1 MAFELKRGR
10 GVGAELRRLF
20 QEQLDA
26 AIENLSGDRP
36 DVHAARR
43 RIKKARA
50 IVHAARPALGRLYL
64 SSNRRLRK
72 ARHLLGPLT
81 DADTV
86 VAMLDRLRGF
96 DLALLPE
103 ADVARLRAALE
114 TDAERVYSVAAD
126 ARAKAVRLLMKQRD
140 VLGDLDA
147 TACGVHSTARALRRA
162 HRTARTARAKAL
174 ARPTTATFHAWRRR
188 TKLEWHL
195 LRLVNDVVGGR
206 LIDDERRVE
215 QLDACL
221 GELHDLALLQD
232 HVRQRSPLSRSE
244 TARALRAIR
253 RFERDVRRRAR
264 LQIDALDEP
273 PRELETRVASL
284 WLSWRPRIEP
294 SEGEPW
300 RSLA

>member
-1 MAFELKRGR
+1 MAFQLKRGR

-26 AIENLSGDRP
+26 AIDNLKGDDA

-50 IVHAARPALGRLYL
+50 VAQAARPALGRLYA

-72 ARHLLGPLT
+72 AKHLLGPLT

-86 VAMLDRLRGF
+86 VALLDRLRGF
-96 DLALLPE
+96 DVALLP
-103 ADVARLRAALE
+103 AANVARLRAALVL
-114 TDAERVYSVAAD
+114 DAERVNSVSAD
-126 ARAKAVRLLMKQRD
+126 TRARAVRLLTKQRE
-140 VLGDLDA
+140 VLADLDA
-147 TACGVHSTARALRRA
+147 SACGVHATARALRRA
-162 HRTARTARAKAL
+162 HRHDRAARKNAL
-174 ARPTTATFHAWRRR
+174 AHPTTAAFHEWRRR

-195 LRLVNDVVGGR
+195 LRLVSGVVGGR
-206 LIDDERRVE
+206 LIDDQRRVE

-221 GELHDLALLQD
+221 GELHDLAVLQD
-232 HVRQRSPLSRSE
+232 HVRQRSPLSRRE
-244 TARALRAIR
+244 TARAVRAIR
-253 RFERDVRRRAR
+253 AFERDVRRRTR
-264 LQIDALDEP
+264 LQVDALDEP
-273 PRELETRVASL
+273 PRELEMRVASL

-294 SEGEPW
+294 SAEDAW

>member
-72 ARHLLGPLT
+72 AKHLLGPLT

-96 DLALLPE
+96 DLALLP
-103 ADVARLRAALE
+103 AANVARLREALAI
-114 TDAERVYSVAAD
+114 DAELVNSVSAD
-126 ARAKAVRLLMKQRD
+126 TRAKAVRLLIKQRE
-140 VLGDLDA
+140 LLADLDA
-147 TACGVHSTARALRRA
+147 TICGVHATARALRRA
-162 HRTARTARAKAL
+162 HRHARAARRKAL
-174 ARPTTATFHAWRRR
+174 ARPTAAAFHEWRRR

-195 LRLVNDVVGGR
+195 LRLVNGVVGGR
-206 LIDDERRVE
+206 LVDDQRRVE

-232 HVRQRSPLSRSE
+232 HVRQRSPLSRPE

-253 RFERDVRRRAR
+253 GFARDVRQRVR
-264 LQIDALDEP
+264 LQFDALDEP
-273 PRELETRVASL
+273 PRELEMRVASL
-284 WLSWRPRIEP
+284 WLSWRPGIEP
-294 SEGEPW
+294 VEGDAW
-300 RSLA
+300 RRLA

>member
-1 MAFELKRGR
+1 MAFALKRGR

-26 AIENLSGDRP
+26 AIENLTGDDA

-50 IVHAARPALGRLYL
+50 IVHAARPALGRFYT

-72 ARHLLGPLT
+72 AKHLLGPVT
-81 DADTV
+81 DANNV
-86 VAMLDRLRGF
+86 VGLLDRLRGF
-96 DLALLPE
+96 DLTLLP
-103 ADVARLRAALE
+103 AANLTRLHAAL
-114 TDAERVYSVAAD
+114 TLDAERVSRESAD
-126 ARAKAVRLLMKQRD
+126 MRAKAVRLLMRQRD

-147 TACGVHSTARALRRA
+147 TACGVHATARALRRA
-162 HRTARTARAKAL
+162 HHDARAARKKAL
-174 ARPTTATFHAWRRR
+174 ARPTTATFHTWRRR

-195 LRLVNDVVGGR
+195 LRLVRDVVGGR
-206 LIDDERRVE
+206 LIDDERRVG

-273 PRELETRVASL
+273 PRELERRVASL